1 MSSTNVQPA
10 SAAIRFNRLQI
21 GVVVVGVLLICAFA
35 GSSAYDAWRSYR
47 YSIAATE
54 RELGNFA
61 NALAEQTAWSLAAVD
76 LLLVDTARWY
86 LADSRNIPEDG
97 RDAALAARA
106 AGVQPV
112 RQVTIMDAQG
122 NQLYRSRGFSI
133 PNHNVADRSYF
144 IAQRD
149 DPNRGMFMSEP
160 LTTRSEG
167 RTAVVISRRID
178 DAQGRFAGVVTAT
191 LDLED
196 LNQFYRAV
204 HLGSESHIALLREDG
219 TLLVRDPRVADIV
232 GRKFAVLTA
241 APADG

>member
-1 MSSTNVQPA
+1 MSSA
-10 SAAIRFNRLQI
+10 SAPAPPAGGAIRFNRLQL
-21 GVVVVGVLLICAFA
+21 GVVVVGVLLMCAFA

-47 YSIAATE
+47 YSVAAIE
-54 RELGNFA
+54 RELGNLA
-61 NALAEQTAWSLAAVD
+61 NALAEQTAWSLQAVD
-76 LLLVDTARWY
+76 LLLADTARWY
-86 LADSRNIPEDG
+86 RTESQGIPEDG

-122 NQLYRSRGFSI
+122 NQLYRSRGFST

-167 RTAVVISRRID
+167 RTAVVVSRRLD
-178 DAQGRFAGVVTAT
+178 DAQGHFAGVVTAT
-191 LDLED
+191 LDLQD
-196 LNQFYRAV
+196 LYEFYRAV
-204 HLGSESHIALLREDG
+204 HVGPESPPHPG
-219 TLLVRDPRVADIV
+219 
-232 GRKFAVLTA
+232 G
-241 APADG
+241 

>member
-1 MSSTNVQPA
+1 MSSASSPA
-10 SAAIRFNRLQI
+10 PPESGVIRFNRLRF
-21 GVVVVGVLLICAFA
+21 GVVAVGVLLICAFA

-47 YSIAATE
+47 YSISATE
-54 RELGNFA
+54 RELGNLA
-61 NALAEQTAWSLAAVD
+61 NALAEQTAWSLEAVD
-76 LLLVDTARWY
+76 LLLIDTARWY
-86 LADSRNIPEDG
+86 RTDSPRIPEDG

-133 PNHNVADRSYF
+133 PNHNIADRSYF

-167 RTAVVISRRID
+167 RTAVVLSRRLD

-191 LDLED
+191 MDLETTAHF
-196 LNQFYRAV
+196 LFAIPVYRV
-204 HLGSESHIALLREDG
+204 SR
-219 TLLVRDPRVADIV
+219 
-232 GRKFAVLTA
+232 A
-241 APADG
+241 ASFRR